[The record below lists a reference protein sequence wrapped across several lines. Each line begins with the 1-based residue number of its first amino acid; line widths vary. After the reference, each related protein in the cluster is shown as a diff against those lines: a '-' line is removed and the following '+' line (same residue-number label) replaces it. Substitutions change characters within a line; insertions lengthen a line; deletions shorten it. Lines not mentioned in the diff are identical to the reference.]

1 MDAEIPFDRDN
12 EEVDGSS
19 ADDASGARAAADA
32 PHAHAQA
39 AGWCLRFLSGAVKG
53 RTIVLRPG
61 INVLGSG
68 GECEVMLP
76 GGDVL
81 PRHLAFTVGELV
93 VSMQRLGTA
102 SARLNGEEMQQPRKS
117 VVAGDIVSVGQIDIQ
132 LDRTYPASP
141 QEDRMFAPAHGALPE
156 GEALARPPASPAQR
170 LGLWVGGV
178 FALLAVLGLAAV
190 SLGGSG
196 TGAAGGGSVNLA
208 EVEKALVPFPEVEV
222 IAAPGGQFGVKGYVE
237 SKQRRK
243 TLEDAMARFGSK
255 VSVNVHAA
263 EDMVEQA
270 RRYVGDPGVA
280 VTYTGQGRLVLSGT
294 VEDESVRRKIQR
306 LGEDLHPSVLVSDK
320 VQYREKPKAE
330 PETTDVR
337 AQWDA
342 WQSVLPA
349 RMVSIT
355 EDGEGLRHIQLSNG
369 NRYYEGSVLRSGA
382 ELKRI
387 DADGLVLSG
396 GVPNNQRKPAR

>member
-1 MDAEIPFDRDN
+1 MAREVPFDD
-12 EEVDGSS
+12 EQPG
-19 ADDASGARAAADA
+19 DAANAGTQAAA
-32 PHAHAQA
+32 PA
-39 AGWCLRFLSGAVKG
+39 ALWCLRFLSGAVKG
-53 RTIVLRPG
+53 RTIMLKPG
-61 INVLGSG
+61 LNVLGSG

-76 GGDVL
+76 GGEVL

-102 SARLNGEEMQQPRKS
+102 SVRLNGEEMQQPRKS
-117 VVAGDIVSVGQIDIQ
+117 VVAGDVVSIGQIDIQ
-132 LDRTYPASP
+132 LDRSWPAAAA
-141 QEDRMFAPAHGALPE
+141 QEDRMFAPAHGAQPE
-156 GEALARPPASPAQR
+156 DEALARPAASRAQR
-170 LGLWVGGV
+170 LGLWAGGV
-178 FALLAVLGLAAV
+178 AALFALLGLAAL
-190 SLGGSG
+190 SLGGG
-196 TGAAGGGSVNLA
+196 GAGAPGGASVNLA

-222 IAAPGGQFGVKGYVE
+222 IAAPGGHFGVKGYVE

-243 TLEDAMARFGSK
+243 TLEDAMARFGSR
-255 VSVNVHAA
+255 VSVNVHSA

-280 VTYTGQGRLVLSGT
+280 VTYAGQGRLVLSGT
-294 VEDESVRRKIQR
+294 VEDLAVRQKIRR

-320 VQYREKPKAE
+320 VQYREKPRAE
-330 PETTDVR
+330 PDAGADMR
-337 AQWDA
+337 AQWEA

-396 GVPNNQRKPAR
+396 GVPNRKPAR

>member
-1 MDAEIPFDRDN
+1 MREDPAFDP
-12 EEVDGSS
+12 
-19 ADDASGARAAADA
+19 A
-32 PHAHAQA
+32 PTPN

-53 RTIVLRPG
+53 RTIALKPG

-81 PRHLAFTVGELV
+81 PRHLVFTVGELV

-102 SARLNGEEMQQPRKS
+102 SARLNGEEMQQPRRS
-117 VVAGDIVSVGQIDIQ
+117 VVAGDIVSVGQIDFQ
-132 LDRTYPASP
+132 LDRSYPAAV
-141 QEDRMFAPAHGALPE
+141 QEDRMFAAAPDAAAAAQAA
-156 GEALARPPASPAQR
+156 ALAPQR
-170 LGLWVGGV
+170 RGPRVGYWAGGV
-178 FALLAVLGLAAV
+178 VALLAVLGLAALWV
-190 SLGGSG
+190 GGERGAS
-196 TGAAGGGSVNLA
+196 AAGLGRVNLA
-208 EVEKALVPFPEVEV
+208 EVEKALAPFPEVEV
-222 IAAPGGQFGVKGYVE
+222 VAAPGGQFNVKGYVE
-237 SKQRRK
+237 SKQRRE
-243 TLEDAMARFGSK
+243 TLQRAVAPFGGK
-255 VSVNVHAA
+255 VAVNVHSA

-294 VEDESVRRKIQR
+294 VEDASVRQKIRR
-306 LGEDLHPSVLVSDK
+306 LSEDLHPAVLVSDK
-320 VQYREKPKAE
+320 VQYREKAQPDNKDA
-330 PETTDVR
+330 DLR
-337 AQWDA
+337 AQWQG

-355 EDGEGLRHIQLSNG
+355 EDGNGLRHIQLSNG

-396 GVPNNQRKPAR
+396 GVPNNGKPAR

>member
-1 MDAEIPFDRDN
+1 MGVEPSFD
-12 EEVDGSS
+12 
-19 ADDASGARAAADA
+19 DDAPGAQAAPAM
-32 PHAHAQA
+32 A

-53 RTIVLRPG
+53 RTIVLKPG

-102 SARLNGEEMQQPRKS
+102 SARLNGEEMLQPRRS
-117 VVAGDIVSVGQIDIQ
+117 VVAGDIVSVGQIDFQ
-132 LDRTYPASP
+132 LDRSYPAST
-141 QEDRMFAPAHGALPE
+141 QEDRMFAPAQGALADE
-156 GEALARPPASPAQR
+156 GAQERAPVRSAQR
-170 LGLWVGGV
+170 MGYWVGGV
-178 FALLAVLGLAAV
+178 LALLAVVGIAAV
-190 SLGGSG
+190 SLGGSVSAG
-196 TGAAGGGSVNLA
+196 SAAGNVNLA

-222 IAAPGGQFGVKGYVE
+222 VAAQGGQFSVKGYVE
-237 SKQRRK
+237 SKQRRQ
-243 TLEDAMARFGSK
+243 TLEKAMAAFGSK
-255 VSVNVHAA
+255 VSVNVHSA

-294 VEDESVRRKIQR
+294 VEDAAVRLKIRR
-306 LGEDLHPSVLVSDK
+306 LGEDLHPSVLVVDK
-320 VQYREKPKAE
+320 VSYREKPKTEDKNA
-330 PETTDVR
+330 DMR
-337 AQWDA
+337 AQWDG

-355 EDGEGLRHIQLSNG
+355 EDGYGLRHIQLSNG

-396 GVPNNQRKPAR
+396 GVPNTKPAR

>member
-1 MDAEIPFDRDN
+1 VDTEPSFDDN
-12 EEVDGSS
+12 LGPH
-19 ADDASGARAAADA
+19 AAAAVA
-32 PHAHAQA
+32 P
-39 AGWCLRFLSGAVKG
+39 GWCLRFLSGAVKG
-53 RTIVLRPG
+53 RTIVLKPG

-81 PRHLAFTVGELV
+81 PRHLVFTVGELV

-102 SARLNGEEMQQPRKS
+102 SARLNGEEMLQPRRS
-117 VVAGDIVSVGQIDIQ
+117 VVAGDIVSVGQIDFQ
-132 LDRTYPASP
+132 LDRSYPAGV
-141 QEDRMFAPAHGALPE
+141 QEDRMFAPAQGTLAGGAA
-156 GEALARPPASPAQR
+156 EAQPPLQGAR

-178 FALLAVLGLAAV
+178 VALLAVLGIAAV
-190 SLGGSG
+190 LLGGR
-196 TGAAGGGSVNLA
+196 GGGAGNSAGPVNLA

-222 IAAPGGQFGVKGYVE
+222 VAAPGGQFSVKGYVE
-237 SKQRRK
+237 SKQRRQ
-243 TLEDAMARFGSK
+243 TLEQAMAPFGRK
-255 VSVNVHAA
+255 VSVNVHSA

-294 VEDESVRRKIQR
+294 VEDSAVRQKIRR
-306 LGEDLHPSVLVSDK
+306 LSEDLHPSVLVSDK
-320 VQYREKPKAE
+320 VQYREKPKTEDKDA
-330 PETTDVR
+330 DLR
-337 AQWDA
+337 ARWDG

-355 EDGEGLRHIQLSNG
+355 EDGNGLRHIQLSNG

-396 GVPNNQRKPAR
+396 GVPNNKPAR